1 MRMEKK
7 VMKLL
12 SLLILESLVLFFIIS
27 CSNEISLIKEKNLGL
42 QKNMVQFFSQVR
54 PSQGNPDSHY
64 LLGCYY
70 QERGRHREAIE
81 EFQKVLLIDPNYVK
95 AYNGMGVSYDLSR
108 DSSKATEVY
117 QKALKINPKLDY
129 VLNNLGYCYLL
140 QGHNDEAI
148 SAFEKAIVLNH
159 REARYHNNLG
169 LAFAQRDQLE
179 LAFSEFVK
187 AGDESEAHYNIAR
200 LYYEKGRYHEAREHY
215 AKALGL
221 NPQSTMA
228 RTGAEVVN
236 ALARIFQPSSQD
248 AGSEALVEPESPTI
262 DFERI
267 QTYCRAQIAA
277 HILRTANLEREETL
291 LSSQQGERRKLTS
304 TTIKETGIEISNGNG
319 VNRMARRVGNYLKER
334 GLSVVRLTNANH
346 FRHRETK
353 IFYREGYD
361 EAAEHIGEQMPLFPG
376 TEVKKLDRAYVK
388 VKVLIGK
395 DLVPYN
401 KMFKEGR
408 S

>member
-1 MRMEKK
+1 MKKK
-7 VMKLL
+7 VMKLF
-12 SLLILESLVLFFIIS
+12 SLLVLESLVLFFIIS
-27 CSNEISLIKEKNLGL
+27 CSNEISVIKEKNLGL
-42 QKNMVQFFSQVR
+42 QKNMVRFFSQVR

-70 QERGRHREAIE
+70 QERGSHREAIE

-108 DSSKATEVY
+108 DSSKAIEVY

-129 VLNNLGYCYLL
+129 VLNNLGYSYLL
-140 QGHNDEAI
+140 QSHIHEAI
-148 SAFEKAIVLNH
+148 SAFEKAIALNPK
-159 REARYHNNLG
+159 EMRYHNNLG
-169 LAFAQRDQLE
+169 LAFAQKDQFE

-200 LYYEKGRYHEAREHY
+200 LHYERGRYHEARGHY

-228 RTGAEVVN
+228 RTGVEVVN
-236 ALARIFQPSSQD
+236 ALARIFQPSSHKMVQ
-248 AGSEALVEPESPTI
+248 EALVEPESPTI
-262 DFERI
+262 DFDRI
-267 QTYCRAQIAA
+267 DTFCKAQIAT
-277 HILRTANLEREETL
+277 HILRTANLEREKTL
-291 LSSQQGERRKLTS
+291 LSSQQGEKRRLNS
-304 TTIKETGIEISNGNG
+304 ISIKETGIEISNGNG
-319 VNRMARRVGNYLKER
+319 VNRMARRVGNYLQER
-334 GLSVVRLTNANH
+334 GLSIVRLTNANH
-346 FRHRETK
+346 FKHRETK
-353 IFYREGYD
+353 IFYRQGYD
-361 EAAEHIGEQMPLFPG
+361 EAAGDLEEQLPLFQG
-376 TEVKKLDRAYVK
+376 TEVKQLDRANVK

-395 DLVPYN
+395 DLVPHN

>member
-12 SLLILESLVLFFIIS
+12 SLLVLESFVFFFIIS

-42 QKNMVQFFSQVR
+42 QKNMVRFFSQVR

-70 QERGRHREAIE
+70 QERGSHREAIE
-81 EFQKVLLIDPNYVK
+81 EFQKVLLIDPNYIK
-95 AYNGMGVSYDLSR
+95 AYNGMGVSYDLSG
-108 DSSKATEVY
+108 DSSKAIEVY

-129 VLNNLGYCYLL
+129 VLNNLGYSYLL
-140 QGHNDEAI
+140 QGRIDEAI
-148 SAFEKAIVLNH
+148 SAFEKAIALNH
-159 REARYHNNLG
+159 KETRYYNNLG
-169 LAFAQRDQLE
+169 LAFAQKDQFE

-200 LYYEKGRYHEAREHY
+200 LYYERGRYPEAKGHY
-215 AKALGL
+215 AKALEL
-221 NPQSTMA
+221 KPQATMI
-228 RTGAEVVN
+228 RTSVEVVN
-236 ALARIFQPSSQD
+236 ALARIFQPSSRE

-267 QTYCRAQIAA
+267 DTYCRAQIAT
-277 HILRTANLEREETL
+277 HILRTANLAREEAP
-291 LSSQQGERRKLTS
+291 LSSQQGERRRLS
-304 TTIKETGIEISNGNG
+304 SITIKETGIEISNGNG

-361 EAAEHIGEQMPLFPG
+361 EAAEYVREQLPLFKG
-376 TEVKKLDRAYVK
+376 TEAKQLDRANVK

>member
-7 VMKLL
+7 LMKLL
-12 SLLILESLVLFFIIS
+12 SLLVLESLVLFFIIS
-27 CSNEISLIKEKNLGL
+27 CSNEISMVKEKNLGL
-42 QKNMVQFFSQVR
+42 QKNMVRFFSEVR

-64 LLGCYY
+64 LLGCYF
-70 QERGRHREAIE
+70 QERGSHREAIE
-81 EFQKVLLIDPNYVK
+81 EFQKVLLIDPSYVK

-108 DSSKATEVY
+108 NSSKAIEVY

-129 VLNNLGYCYLL
+129 VLNNLGYSYLL
-140 QGHNDEAI
+140 QSHIHEAI
-148 SAFEKAIVLNH
+148 SAFEKAIALNPK
-159 REARYHNNLG
+159 ETRYHNNLG
-169 LAFAQRDQLE
+169 LAFAQKDQFE

-187 AGDESEAHYNIAR
+187 AGDASEAHYNIAR
-200 LYYEKGRYHEAREHY
+200 LHYERGRYHEARGHY

-236 ALARIFQPSSQD
+236 ALARIFQPSSHEIGQ
-248 AGSEALVEPESPTI
+248 EALVEADSPTVDFDRI
-262 DFERI
+262 D
-267 QTYCRAQIAA
+267 TLCRAQIAT
-277 HILRTANLEREETL
+277 HILRTANLEREKAP
-291 LSSQQGERRKLTS
+291 LSSQQGEKRRPNSISKQ
-304 TTIKETGIEISNGNG
+304 ETGIEISNGNG
-319 VNRMARRVGNYLKER
+319 VNRMARRVGNYLQER
-334 GLSVVRLTNANH
+334 GLSIVRLTNANH
-346 FRHRETK
+346 FKHRETK

-361 EAAEHIGEQMPLFPG
+361 EVAGDLEEQLPMFQG
-376 TEVKKLDRAYVK
+376 TEVKQLDRANVK